1 MSEEIIRIAA
11 RGEGVTADGRYAALA
26 APGDR
31 LREDG
36 TIEPGSGHQQPPCR
50 HFPECGGCQLQ
61 HVTDEA
67 YRAFLSNRVAG
78 ALAQHRLETEIRA
91 PHLSP
96 PNSRRRATLR
106 AISAGK
112 QVVIGF
118 NAARSKRI
126 VDMRECHILRP
137 ELFALIEPLRDLLGG
152 ALQVP
157 AVAEIRLTLADQG
170 ADVLLSGVQA
180 EGLEAAEALPRFGEA
195 HGLARLSVD
204 DGYGAETRYEPEPV
218 TVTLSGVP
226 VVLPPGA
233 FLQATEDGE
242 RALVEAVREAVG
254 EPGRSADLFAGIG
267 TFALALEGESV
278 AAEASREAALTL
290 QMAARRSGR
299 AVSVE
304 HRDLYRRPYDAREL
318 AAFDAV
324 ILDPPRAGAEEQ
336 VRQLAVS
343 EVPQIAYVSCNPATF
358 ARDAAML
365 VGGGYRLDWAR
376 PVGQFRW
383 STHIELAAS
392 FTR

>member
-61 HVTDEA
+61 HVTGEA

-137 ELFALIEPLRDLLGG
+137 ELFALIEPLRDLLSG

-254 EPGRSADLFAGIG
+254 ELGRSADLFAGIG

-290 QMAARRSGR
+290 QMAARRSGK

>member
-91 PHLSP
+91 AHLSP

-318 AAFDAV
+318 AAFEAV

>member
-91 PHLSP
+91 AHLSP

-137 ELFALIEPLRDLLGG
+137 ELFALIEPLRDLLSG

-170 ADVLLSGVQA
+170 ADVLLSGVQS

-290 QMAARRSGR
+290 QMAARRSGK

>member
-157 AVAEIRLTLADQG
+157 AVAELRLTLADQG

-290 QMAARRSGR
+290 QMAARRSGK

-336 VRQLAVS
+336 VRQLALS

>member
-137 ELFALIEPLRDLLGG
+137 ELFALIEPLRDLLSG

-254 EPGRSADLFAGIG
+254 ELGRSADLFAGIG

-290 QMAARRSGR
+290 QMAARRSGK

>member
-1 MSEEIIRIAA
+1 
-11 RGEGVTADGRYAALA
+11 
-26 APGDR
+26 
-31 LREDG
+31 
-36 TIEPGSGHQQPPCR
+36 
-50 HFPECGGCQLQ
+50 
-61 HVTDEA
+61 
-67 YRAFLSNRVAG
+67 
-78 ALAQHRLETEIRA
+78 
-91 PHLSP
+91 
-96 PNSRRRATLR
+96 
-106 AISAGK
+106 
-112 QVVIGF
+112 
-118 NAARSKRI
+118 
-126 VDMRECHILRP
+126 MRECHILRP

-290 QMAARRSGR
+290 QMAARRSGK

>member
-1 MSEEIIRIAA
+1 VSEEIIRIAA

-91 PHLSP
+91 AHLSP

>member
-1 MSEEIIRIAA
+1 VSEEIIRIAA

-91 PHLSP
+91 AHLSP

-290 QMAARRSGR
+290 QMAARRSGK